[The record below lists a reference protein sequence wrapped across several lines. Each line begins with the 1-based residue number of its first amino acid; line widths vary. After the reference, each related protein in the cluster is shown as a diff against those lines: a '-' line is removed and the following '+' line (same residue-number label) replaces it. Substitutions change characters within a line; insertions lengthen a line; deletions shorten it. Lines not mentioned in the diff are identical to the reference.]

1 MPIDFS
7 HVNWVLWGVV
17 GVVLVVLVVGWTIL
31 ITVQRL
37 SMRIFTMG
45 CVGLIILAGIV
56 FAVAYFSR

>member
-17 GVVLVVLVVGWTIL
+17 GVVLVVGWTIL
-31 ITVQRL
+31 RTVLRL

-45 CVGLIILAGIV
+45 CVGMIILAGIV